1 MKDPD
6 YIALDLCGYRYN
18 KKYPPNKE
26 RFGESYGGYKNNAEE
41 VLFYDFAVLFY
52 DVSFKYKG
60 KSYYLLT
67 ESDHV
72 AVCDSHFSE
81 EYETFKDAVE
91 LIENYHIDGRSLLE
105 LIDSLEDVEPEQLSA
120 FGFPRMTYA

>member
-6 YIALDLCGYRYN
+6 DIALDLCGYRYN

-26 RFGESYGGYKNNAEE
+26 RYGESYGGNKNNAEE

-91 LIENYHIDGRSLLE
+91 LIENYHIDGRSLLG
-105 LIDSLEDVEPEQLSA
+105 LIDSLEDVEPE
-120 FGFPRMTYA
+120 

>member
-41 VLFYDFAVLFY
+41 VLFYDFAVQFY

-60 KSYYLLT
+60 KSYYLL
-67 ESDHV
+67 SDNDHV

-81 EYETFKDAVE
+81 EFETFKDAVE

-105 LIDSLEDVEPEQLSA
+105 LIDSLEDVEPE
-120 FGFPRMTYA
+120 

>member
-1 MKDPD
+1 MKDPV

-41 VLFYDFAVLFY
+41 VLFYDFAVQFY

-72 AVCDSHFSE
+72 AVCDRREFDE
-81 EYETFKDAVE
+81 
-91 LIENYHIDGRSLLE
+91 I
-105 LIDSLEDVEPEQLSA
+105 
-120 FGFPRMTYA
+120 